1 MNQALRHI
9 VLDFDGTCTN
19 VEAVQAAFLDAYRET
34 FTGLLGP
41 ALRQS
46 TATHWATIEAEL
58 RALSPEVGWRLGGGP
73 PSAPIAADPYILAGE
88 TGKRVFAR
96 LAETAQK
103 SGRPLPQSPDFG
115 GLHHDLNERC
125 EAPWRDEVP
134 AVLEGFV
141 ALGLSVSFVSNSS
154 TVTISKRLDDLL
166 GASSP
171 VRQQINVFSDA
182 RKFSIEELEL
192 PTSLPEVLV
201 DAFSAVP
208 AGEVHAGL
216 RRPVY
221 LRRGRYFQALAEV
234 WGGPRATL
242 ADITGTLVCGDI
254 YELDLAMPKALGCHV
269 HLVDRQAPFQTC
281 AYEADAL
288 PVATHKSPD
297 LKGLLARAKALL
309 GRS

>member
-1 MNQALRHI
+1 MSRSLRHI
-9 VLDFDGTCTN
+9 VLDFDGTCTQ
-19 VEAVQAAFLDAYRET
+19 VEAVEAAFLDAYRAT
-34 FTGLLGP
+34 FTTLLGP
-41 ALRQS
+41 ENRQRALTQWE
-46 TATHWATIEAEL
+46 ATEAQL

-88 TGKRVFAR
+88 TAKRVFAR
-96 LAETAQK
+96 IAHEAQAA
-103 SGRPLPQSPDFG
+103 GRASPPTPDFG

-125 EAPWRDEVP
+125 EAPWREEVP
-134 AVLEGFV
+134 EVLAGFV
-141 ALGLSVSFVSNSS
+141 SLGLSVSFVSNSS
-154 TVTISKRLDDLL
+154 TTTISKRLDDLL
-166 GASSP
+166 GASAP
-171 VRQQINVFSDA
+171 LRRRINVFSDA
-182 RKFSIEELEL
+182 RKFSVEELEL
-192 PTSLPEVLV
+192 PTALPELLV
-201 DAFSAVP
+201 DAFAELP
-208 AGEVHAGL
+208 AGEVHPGL

-281 AYEADAL
+281 AYETKAL
-288 PVATHKSPD
+288 PIATHKSRD
-297 LKGLLARAKALL
+297 LRGLLARARALV